1 MSISISDISA
11 LDLNY
16 NDRFGFMNLYEKSTL
31 WKRSL
36 VETINNELKNACN
49 IRHTRHR
56 PVDNFAANLVA

>member
-1 MSISISDISA
+1 
-11 LDLNY
+11 
-16 NDRFGFMNLYEKSTL
+16 MNLYEKSTL

-56 PVDNFAANLVA
+56 AVDNFAANLVA

>member
-1 MSISISDISA
+1 
-11 LDLNY
+11 
-16 NDRFGFMNLYEKSTL
+16 MNLYDKSRL

-56 PVDNFAANLVA
+56 SVDNFAANLVA